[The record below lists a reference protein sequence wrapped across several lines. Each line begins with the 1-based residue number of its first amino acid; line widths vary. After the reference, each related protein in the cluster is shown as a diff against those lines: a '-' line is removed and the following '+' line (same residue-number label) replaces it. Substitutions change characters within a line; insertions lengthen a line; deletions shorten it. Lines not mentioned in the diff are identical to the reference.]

1 MKLVKTMWLTRYIRL
16 MEFTYYQGLEFIGHE
31 FRKPLIEMEYGII
44 AKPST
49 LVNTNSNAI
58 LDRVNQNLGNLV
70 RTCNIKQ
77 TYIEEDDPWSGILSA
92 DAF

>member
-1 MKLVKTMWLTRYIRL
+1 
-16 MEFTYYQGLEFIGHE
+16 MENEIT
-31 FRKPLIEMEYGII
+31 

-49 LVNTNSNAI
+49 LVNTTSNAI

-77 TYIEEDDPWSGILSA
+77 TYIEEDDPWTGILA
-92 DAF
+92 TAAFAIL